1 MNYPKQ
7 LEVMNLP
14 YVPRYLVQYESQVQ
28 IRIDVGIRQLTFIT
42 HGRREERFPVAVG
55 KLSTPTPTGHFNV
68 ITKVVNP
75 SWRVLGTRWMGL
87 NIPGGNYGIHGTN
100 APWSIG
106 RYISN
111 GCIRMHN
118 KDIEYIFPKVPLGT
132 PVIIVGEYPGSSQWG
147 TLRRGSRG
155 PEVVALQQKL
165 RQLGYYMGKID
176 GIFGPLTESAV
187 LRFQRDHGIH
197 PTGVVDL
204 QTRSALGL

>member
-1 MNYPKQ
+1 
-7 LEVMNLP
+7 MNLS
-14 YVPRYLVQYESQVQ
+14 YVPRYMVQYESQVQ

-42 HGRREERFPVAVG
+42 HERYEERFPVAVG

-68 ITKVVNP
+68 IAKVVNP

-111 GCIRMHN
+111 GCIRMYN
-118 KDIEYIFPKVPLGT
+118 KDIESIFPRVPIGT
-132 PVIIVGEYPGSSQWG
+132 PVVIEGKYPGSSQWG

-165 RQLGYYMGKID
+165 RQLGYYTGAID

-187 LRFQRDHGIH
+187 LRFQRDQGIH